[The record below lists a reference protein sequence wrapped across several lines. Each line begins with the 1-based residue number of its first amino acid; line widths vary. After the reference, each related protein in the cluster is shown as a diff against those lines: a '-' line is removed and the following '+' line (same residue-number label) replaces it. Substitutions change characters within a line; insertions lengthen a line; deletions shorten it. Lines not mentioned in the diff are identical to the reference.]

1 MMDIHMTICENNPIK
16 HLTICRPDGLLDESL
31 NSFLASAS
39 VWFIGF
45 YLTKDDNIKTI
56 SIVLDQLSRQLL
68 ATYIPC
74 HL

>member
-45 YLTKDDNIKTI
+45 YLTKDDNI
-56 SIVLDQLSRQLL
+56 
-68 ATYIPC
+68 
-74 HL
+74 